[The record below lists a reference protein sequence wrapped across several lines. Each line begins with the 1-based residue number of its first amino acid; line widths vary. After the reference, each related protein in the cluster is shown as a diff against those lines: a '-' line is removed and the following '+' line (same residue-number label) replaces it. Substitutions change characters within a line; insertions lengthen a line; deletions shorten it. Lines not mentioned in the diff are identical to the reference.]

1 MTNFFYDGSRKEE
14 YLDLYYG
21 DDNKPCDYC
30 GDVYHRIDLVYIS
43 PEYYEDSEKMIWT
56 VKLCGPCLNVIIHEH
71 DERNINRRKERNK
84 INI

>member
-30 GDVYHRIDLVYIS
+30 GDIYDRIDLV
-43 PEYYEDSEKMIWT
+43 
-56 VKLCGPCLNVIIHEH
+56 
-71 DERNINRRKERNK
+71 
-84 INI
+84 